1 MRIALRPED
10 GVPVYRQ
17 IADEII
23 RSVRSGALSD
33 GEKLPTVR
41 ELAEAL
47 GVSCGTVKHAYGHL
61 ESAGVLDM
69 SRGRG
74 TFVRAPLPAG
84 GASKKERVLS
94 AIDALLSEME
104 ALSFSPQEMRIYFD
118 LKLRERMEE
127 AHLVRVTAVASGVS
141 ELLALSQALEAC
153 DGVRVSRLLLD
164 EALRSPQRADD
175 GADAVVCT
183 DAAESAL
190 LRCVRE
196 RKKLVALSL
205 ETRAETVAELA
216 RLGADAPALALYADE
231 AERAAI
237 ESDAAL
243 YCAAAPVLTADA
255 LDAAAAGRAL
265 ASAKAII
272 VSDAARALCGA
283 ETAALLESFPGAAV
297 GYRRGPDRGSTRALF
312 AALDGARARLAD
324 PKTTLDD

>member
-1 MRIALRPED
+1 MRITLRPED

-23 RSVRSGALSD
+23 RSVRSGALRD

-41 ELAEAL
+41 ELADAL

-84 GASKKERVLS
+84 GASKKERVLA

-127 AHLVRVTAVASGVS
+127 AHLVRVTVVAAGVS

-183 DAAESAL
+183 DSAESAL
-190 LRCVRE
+190 IRCVRE

-231 AERAAI
+231 AERAAM

-243 YCAAAPVLTADA
+243 YCTAPLLLADA

-283 ETAALLESFPGAAV
+283 ETAALLGDFSGATV

-312 AALDGARARLAD
+312 AALDGARARLTE

>member
-1 MRIALRPED
+1 MRITLHPED

-23 RSVRSGALSD
+23 RGVRSGALSD

-41 ELAEAL
+41 ELANTL

-61 ESAGVLDM
+61 ESAGVLDL

-74 TFVRAPLPAG
+74 TFVRAPLPVG

-104 ALSFSPQEMRIYFD
+104 TLSFSPSEMRIYFD
-118 LKLRERMEE
+118 LKLRERTEE
-127 AHLVRVTAVASGVS
+127 THLVRVTAVGAGVS
-141 ELLALSQALEAC
+141 ELLALAQALEAC
-153 DGVRVSRLLLD
+153 DGVRATRLLLD

-190 LRCVRE
+190 MRCVRE

-216 RLGADAPALALYADE
+216 RLPAGAPALALYADE
-231 AERAAI
+231 AEKAAM
-237 ESDAAL
+237 ESDMTL
-243 YCAAAPVLTADA
+243 YCAAKPLVMADA
-255 LDAAAAGRAL
+255 LDGSAAGRAL
-265 ASAKAII
+265 ASAKAVI
-272 VSDAARALCGA
+272 VSDAAHALCGA
-283 ETAALLESFPGAAV
+283 ETASLLAGFSGATVA
-297 GYRRGPDRGSTRALF
+297 YRRGPDRGSTRALF
-312 AALDGARARLAD
+312 AALDGVRSRLAD